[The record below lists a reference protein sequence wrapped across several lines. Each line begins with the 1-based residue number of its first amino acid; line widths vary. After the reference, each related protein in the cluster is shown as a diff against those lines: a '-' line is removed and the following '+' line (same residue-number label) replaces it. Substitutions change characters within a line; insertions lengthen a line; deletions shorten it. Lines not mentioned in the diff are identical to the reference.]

1 MMKDQ
6 LIRATAADN
15 QIRCISAVTTKLV
28 GEACR
33 RHRTMPTA
41 SVALGRTLTGTLL
54 LGASFKDLEHITVR
68 FDCDGPIGQ
77 ITAQADAHGNTRGYV
92 TNPQADATIMNPL
105 GKFDVRAIVG
115 SGTLF
120 VQREF
125 GVDIGLSKEPYSGSV
140 PIVSGEIG
148 YDFAYY
154 LAQSEQVNSAI
165 SLGVFM
171 KMDDQQEARQSEPAA
186 VAEFE
191 RSHLQVIAA
200 GGFLIQMMPD
210 TSEEVVAYLEKQLST
225 VANPTEMIKGGLSA
239 AGMLES
245 ALGDLDLQVLDER
258 EPHFRCKCSAER
270 ARKIISSIAREEIQ
284 DMLEKDNGAQLICHY
299 CNQAYDISGEE
310 LQAMLVE

>member
-1 MMKDQ
+1 MMNDQ
-6 LIRATAADN
+6 LVRATAADN
-15 QIRCISAVTTKLV
+15 QIRCISAVTTNLV
-28 GEACR
+28 SEACR

-54 LGASFKDLEHITVR
+54 LGASFKDLERITVR

-92 TNPQADATIMNPL
+92 ANPEADAKSMNPL

-115 SGTLF
+115 SGTLY

-125 GVDIGLSKEPYSGSV
+125 GIDIGLSKEPYSGSV

-171 KMDDQQEARQSEPAA
+171 KVDGPLAA
-186 VAEFE
+186 QPLEQAALTEFE
-191 RSHLQVIAA
+191 RAHLQVTAA

-210 TSEEVVAYLEKQLST
+210 TSEEVVAYLEQSLSA
-225 VANPTEMIKGGLSA
+225 VANPTEMIQ
-239 AGMLES
+239 AGMSAEAMLKT
-245 ALGDLDLQVLDER
+245 ALGDLDLQVLDQR
-258 EPHFRCKCSAER
+258 EPRFQCKCSAER
-270 ARKIISSIAREEIQ
+270 ARKIISSIAHEEIQ

-299 CNQAYDISGEE
+299 CNEAYNISGEE
-310 LQAMLVE
+310 LQAMLLE

>member
-1 MMKDQ
+1 MTNDY
-6 LIRATAADN
+6 LVRATAADN
-15 QIRCISAVTTKLV
+15 QIRCISAVTTNLV
-28 GEACR
+28 SEACR

-54 LGASFKDLEHITVR
+54 LGASFKDLERITVR

-92 TNPQADATIMNPL
+92 TNPEADARVMNAL

-115 SGTLF
+115 GGTLH
-120 VQREF
+120 VQREI
-125 GVDIGLSKEPYSGSV
+125 GTEIGLSKEPYSGSV

-154 LAQSEQVNSAI
+154 LAQSEQINSAL

-171 KMDDQQEARQSEPAA
+171 KMNAPQEAQPMESSS
-186 VAEFE
+186 VTEFE
-191 RSHLQVIAA
+191 RDYLQVTAA

-210 TSEEVVAYLEKQLST
+210 TSDDVIAYLEQRLATILS
-225 VANPTEMIKGGLSA
+225 PTEMIQEGLSA
-239 AGMLES
+239 TAMLQT
-245 ALGDLDLQVLDER
+245 ALGDLGLTVLDER
-258 EPHFRCKCSAER
+258 EPRFQCKCSAER
-270 ARKIISSIAREEIQ
+270 ARKIISSIAHEEIQ
-284 DMLEKDNGAQLICHY
+284 DMLEKDNGAKLICHY
-299 CNQAYDISGEE
+299 CNETYEISGEE